1 VERITLHGSRAEVI
15 AFLVYACTFDFW
27 KTSLISGRL
36 LARCG
41 YKKRSPLYVLRNKKN
56 KKKFKNRCNG
66 VTYVT
71 EGLVGQ

>member
-1 VERITLHGSRAEVI
+1 MGGVSIVAAHGSRLADKNEG
-15 AFLVYACTFDFW
+15 TFDFW

-71 EGLVGQ
+71 EGLGGQ